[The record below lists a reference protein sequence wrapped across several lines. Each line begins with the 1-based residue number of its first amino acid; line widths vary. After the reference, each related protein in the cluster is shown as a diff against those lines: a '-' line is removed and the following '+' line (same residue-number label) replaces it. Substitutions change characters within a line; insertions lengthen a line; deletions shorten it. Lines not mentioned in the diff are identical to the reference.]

1 MTYTK
6 DMCARSLDLLN
17 RTVMFGTHPDRK
29 RPEVTSLIRRIRA
42 AAKAVLG

>member
-1 MTYTK
+1 MCYTM

-17 RTVMFGTHPDRK
+17 RTVMFGNHPDRK

-42 AAKAVLG
+42 AAGHVLR